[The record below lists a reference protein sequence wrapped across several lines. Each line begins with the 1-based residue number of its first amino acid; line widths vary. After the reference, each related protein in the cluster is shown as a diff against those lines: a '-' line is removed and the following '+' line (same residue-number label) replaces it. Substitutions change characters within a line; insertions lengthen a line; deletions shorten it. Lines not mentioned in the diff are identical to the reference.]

1 MTNFFHPQEND
12 KIRKEQAEVDIECNR
27 VKDRLVLLE
36 ELVQELQT
44 RNGELESHVQMLNEQ
59 LQQRDVKLQT
69 VSNVNSNSG
78 GDELATLRDE
88 NLQLR
93 GKNAQLK
100 DDMVYL
106 QHLVPENNRLKD
118 QLAQLQQVQTI
129 NGALEHE
136 MKLLQAQ
143 LQLVTEEKSKMQGR
157 NSRTTFPISSMV
169 HQSTHFPLFYFII
182 VHNHLA
188 CCRDWNN
195 AGNFGKKTKS

>member
-1 MTNFFHPQEND
+1 
-12 KIRKEQAEVDIECNR
+12 
-27 VKDRLVLLE
+27 
-36 ELVQELQT
+36 
-44 RNGELESHVQMLNEQ
+44 MLNEQ
-59 LQQRDVKLQT
+59 LQQRDVKMQT

-93 GKNAQLK
+93 GKNAQFK

-136 MKLLQAQ
+136 MTLLHAQ
-143 LQLVTEEKSKMQGR
+143 LRLVTEEKSKLQGT

-169 HQSTHFPLFYFII
+169 YQSTHFPLFYFII
-182 VHNHLA
+182 VHNLFA
-188 CCRDWNN
+188 CCRD
-195 AGNFGKKTKS
+195 

>member
-1 MTNFFHPQEND
+1 MTNFLNPQEND
-12 KIRKEQAEVDIECNR
+12 KIRKEQAEHDIECNR

-36 ELVQELQT
+36 ELFQELQT

-78 GDELATLRDE
+78 GDEPATLRDE

-136 MKLLQAQ
+136 MKLLHAQ
-143 LQLVTEEKSKMQGR
+143 LRLVTEEKSKMKGR
-157 NSRTTFPISSMV
+157 NS
-169 HQSTHFPLFYFII
+169 
-182 VHNHLA
+182 
-188 CCRDWNN
+188 
-195 AGNFGKKTKS
+195 